1 MRKTAI
7 IPEGMQEV
15 YDSWQMSPAVE
26 GGGLLFFT
34 GFTGVGQDGAAPD
47 EPEAQFRNIFDCI
60 LAVLDAAGLD
70 FGAVVE
76 MTSYHIGL
84 QDHLELFRKVRADY
98 VQEPFPA
105 WTAIEVA
112 GFVRPGP
119 VCEIRVI
126 AARPD

>member
-7 IPEGMQEV
+7 FPEGMQEV
-15 YDSWQMSPAVE
+15 YDGWQMSPAVE
-26 GGGLLFFT
+26 VGGLLFFT
-34 GFTGVGQDGAAPD
+34 GFTGVGRDGATPD
-47 EPEAQFRNIFDCI
+47 DPEAQFRNIFDRI

-84 QDHLELFRKVRADY
+84 QDHLEVFRKVRADY